1 MSQVFEYSAHIHN
14 DIFIVWLKAVNR
26 YIQLKEPAF
35 RVMEQW
41 AQGNDINSVA
51 GLCAERYGL
60 PYNEALRFT
69 KEITSEI
76 NALLASENNIS
87 QSQVTGQTYLPLETP
102 FSKRCYRI
110 NQKSVCF
117 KFETKEL
124 EYFFHPMFSYFEID
138 FKEDEAVAVF
148 ELSQTGKEYIFQLN
162 GTGLKTFPEN
172 KPEEFQG
179 AVCLEL
185 INCIHNK
192 KINEWMGVI
201 HASAVTDGH
210 NTLIFVA
217 PAGSGKSSIA
227 ALMLAGGYGVLS
239 DDFVP
244 VALDEPEIYSFPAA
258 ISVKSTSLAFMKEH
272 FPSLPDP
279 HPGSQDASMIYETYM
294 PLPDHSVYSDS
305 VKAKA
310 IIFVQYDK
318 KVKYKLSRVPNTKA
332 MNDFLHQAWIANNS
346 AAAKRFM
353 EWYFS
358 LPVYTLRYS
367 DNSMVVNEMEK
378 LFSK

>member
-1 MSQVFEYSAHIHN
+1 LQHLFEYITYN
-14 DIFIVWLKAVNR
+14 QNGTYIVWLKAVNR

-51 GLCAERYGL
+51 ELCAERYGL
-60 PYNEALRFT
+60 PYNEALRFVR
-69 KEITSEI
+69 EITGEI
-76 NALLASENNIS
+76 DTLLAPENIIP
-87 QSQVTGQTYLPLETP
+87 QSQVPGRTHSPLKTP
-102 FSKRCYRI
+102 YSNRCYRI

-117 KFETKEL
+117 KFGTKEL
-124 EYFFHPMFSYFEID
+124 EDFFHPMWIYFEKD
-138 FKEDEAVAVF
+138 LAGDKTNATF
-148 ELSQTGKEYIFQLN
+148 ELSQAGREYIFQLN
-162 GTGLKTFPEN
+162 GTVLKTFPQN

-185 INCIHNK
+185 VNLIHNK
-192 KINEWMGVI
+192 NMNEWMGVI
-201 HASAVTDGH
+201 HASAVTNGH
-210 NTLIFVA
+210 KVLLFVA
-217 PAGSGKSSIA
+217 PPGSGKSSIA

-244 VALDEPEIYSFPAA
+244 VALDEPEVYSFPAA
-258 ISVKSTSLAFMKEH
+258 ISVKSTSLAFMKKH

-279 HPGSQDASMIYETYM
+279 DPESQDASEVYETYM
-294 PLPDHSVYSDS
+294 PLPDHSIYSDS

-332 MNDFLHQAWIANNS
+332 MNDFLHQAWIADNP
-346 AAAKRFM
+346 AAAECFM
-353 EWYFS
+353 KWYFS

-367 DNSMVVNEMEK
+367 DNSRVVNEMEK